1 VGPAAP
7 EIRHLR
13 DAGSTLG
20 AASKVPQAMNGRTI
34 STPLPWSDE
43 AVRQLRQLAQHQ
55 LSAREIAKRIGR
67 SEQAIKRK
75 GRTLGLTLR

>member
-1 VGPAAP
+1 
-7 EIRHLR
+7 
-13 DAGSTLG
+13 
-20 AASKVPQAMNGRTI
+20 MNGRTI